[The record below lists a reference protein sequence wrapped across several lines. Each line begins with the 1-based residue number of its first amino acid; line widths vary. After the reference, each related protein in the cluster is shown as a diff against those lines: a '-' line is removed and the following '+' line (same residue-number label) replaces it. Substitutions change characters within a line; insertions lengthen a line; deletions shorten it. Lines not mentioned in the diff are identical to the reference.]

1 MTTPQATTAALE
13 KLFNNWA
20 NASFEKS
27 IECFNEHGF
36 YQHVM
41 AKLDAGADLSQ
52 DLPELKNVKNNIA
65 KATVKKLAKQAVEG
79 VDAAWALP
87 SSVAKLFRTT
97 IRSSNNDQSLL
108 PCFDVEYKAETAK
121 GVVKIAVKTWRRNVT
136 VTVDG
141 QTAALDLLHGQV
153 VIAGMRQ

>member
-13 KLFNNWA
+13 KLFTNWA

-52 DLPELKNVKNNIA
+52 DLPELKNVKNNVA
-65 KATVKKLAKQAVEG
+65 KATVKKLAKQAAEG

-108 PCFDVEYKAETAK
+108 PCFDAEYKAETAK

-136 VTVDG
+136 VAVDG
-141 QTAALDLLHGQV
+141 QTAALDLMHGQV